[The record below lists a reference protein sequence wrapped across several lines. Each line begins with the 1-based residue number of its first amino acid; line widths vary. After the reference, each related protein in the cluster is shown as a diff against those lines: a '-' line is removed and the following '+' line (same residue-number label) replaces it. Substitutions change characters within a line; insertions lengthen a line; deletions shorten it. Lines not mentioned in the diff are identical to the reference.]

1 MLDAPKS
8 SETHI
13 ERAWF
18 PSNSK
23 WCLLVHLYTIAR
35 QPTRYVKEIGKGMSQ
50 DLWNSLRWWSST
62 AINLIPNL
70 QIASCCFSSSFPSPR
85 KHIVD
90 LLQPKGPLCITSHIN
105 RPVLLASP
113 GCLRWVAT
121 SASTYSSVT
130 NLTTWQMTSSSKER
144 MGTCLSKHRVE
155 GLGSAE
161 DHHHWRKVMQCWM
174 SCPKWQVCQVCKMQ
188 RDVKNASDG
197 GRVQIQNLSEF
208 HWEKRGQWQ
217 RTSKKLRHTFFHRTR
232 CLNQPCGEGR
242 KSEYYFPAHATQPF
256 QSPRA
261 AQTILRFVPSWKQWK
276 TASKPSK
283 IVAF

>member
-1 MLDAPKS
+1 MIFHCYQSDPQSSNCFMLL
-8 SETHI
+8 
-13 ERAWF
+13 F
-18 PSNSK
+18 
-23 WCLLVHLYTIAR
+23 VF
-35 QPTRYVKEIGKGMSQ
+35 
-50 DLWNSLRWWSST
+50 
-62 AINLIPNL
+62 
-70 QIASCCFSSSFPSPR
+70 FSSPR

-197 GRVQIQNLSEF
+197 RRVQIQNLSEF
-208 HWEKRGQWQ
+208 HWEKRD
-217 RTSKKLRHTFFHRTR
+217 SD
-232 CLNQPCGEGR
+232 
-242 KSEYYFPAHATQPF
+242 SAHPKNSDTPF
-256 QSPRA
+256 STEQGA
-261 AQTILRFVPSWKQWK
+261 
-276 TASKPSK
+276 
-283 IVAF
+283 